1 MSRRRQWDINR
12 TLPAIYARTAM
23 LQRLRLRKPTRH
35 SLEDRNG
42 EYPIVRY
49 DHTFNMFVRI
59 TKSPNVKTRTHEP
72 ITKGH

>member
-1 MSRRRQWDINR
+1 
-12 TLPAIYARTAM
+12 M